1 MTKTVL
7 YIGWVGFGNLGDD
20 LCFDIFSETMSERAA
35 EKGLRLEI
43 KGLFPSSFSEF
54 SLARMAP
61 DLVVLGAGS
70 LFEPVYLKPWPWR
83 RSTPSPL

>member
-43 KGLFPSSFSEF
+43 KGLFPPASASFPWPAW
-54 SLARMAP
+54 LRIWWC
-61 DLVVLGAGS
+61 L
-70 LFEPVYLKPWPWR
+70 EPVPCLN
-83 RSTPSPL
+83 RST